1 MTGPRMEDK
10 MNNETMNE
18 IKAYLVAYLQNM
30 MDDFKEEAEKFG
42 QPAEN
47 RIADRKLRDMIAVKE
62 LAEHMIGEPVN
73 LQLDGQVT
81 IGF

>member
-1 MTGPRMEDK
+1 MSK
-10 MNNETMNE
+10 ETMNE
-18 IKAYLVAYLQNM
+18 IKEYLVAYLQNM

-47 RIADRKLRDMIAVKE
+47 RLADKKLRDMLAVKE

-73 LQLDGQVT
+73 LRLDGQVT
-81 IGF
+81 VGF